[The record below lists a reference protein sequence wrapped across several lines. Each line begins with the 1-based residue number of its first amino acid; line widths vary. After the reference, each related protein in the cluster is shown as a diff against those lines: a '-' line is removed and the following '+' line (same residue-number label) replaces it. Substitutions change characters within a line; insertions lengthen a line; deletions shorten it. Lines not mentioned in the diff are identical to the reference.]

1 MPSALRWPT
10 VTMPVVALFY
20 LGCASGVPME
30 SGTQTRTLVTGGMG
44 EMDVY
49 TTENT
54 TASHSIAA
62 PVRTVWAALPQVYQQ
77 LEVPLSIADTVTM
90 QMGNGGFKP
99 RRLGGTRLSRYL
111 DCGRGITATPN
122 ADAYEVTLTLL
133 TKVVEADGGKSTLQ
147 VQVTAFA
154 KPRDVSGN
162 PMRCASRG
170 TLETRIAEMVQELV
184 AANP

>member
-1 MPSALRWPT
+1 
-10 VTMPVVALFY
+10 
-20 LGCASGVPME
+20 ME
-30 SGTQTRTLVTGGMG
+30 SGTQTRTLVTVGLG

-49 TTENT
+49 TTEST

-62 PVRTVWAALPQVYQQ
+62 PVERVWAVLPQLYQE
-77 LEVPLSIADTVTM
+77 LDVPLSVYDTVGM
-90 QMGNGGFKP
+90 QIGNAGFKP

-133 TKVVEADGGKSTLQ
+133 TKVVEAGDGGTNLQ
-147 VQVTAFA
+147 VRVTAFA

-170 TLETRIAEMVQELV
+170 TLETHMAEKVQELIES
-184 AANP
+184 AP